1 MSIAIDAPVEVSN
14 VVRGAQAAS
23 IFISAAAS
31 GGSLGIS
38 TFYIRHILDSPTDVM
53 LRQWGRMYHSG
64 KLVFPGASLAAAAAY
79 GYVYFATTKAS
90 SLPKSLEVSTSNLPL
105 IAAGLCLSIV
115 PYTLLV
121 LLPTNKQLLPKAQA
135 FEEDALLTKADKA
148 AGAGTVYT
156 AQQEQTAKQLVE
168 RWGVLNLG
176 RPILLSAAALVG
188 LVAFL

>member
-1 MSIAIDAPVEVSN
+1 MSISIDAPVKVSD

-23 IFISAAAS
+23 IFISAAAA
-31 GGSLGIS
+31 GGSLGLS
-38 TFYIRHILDSPTDVM
+38 ALYTRQILDSPTDVM

-64 KLVFPGASLAAAAAY
+64 KAVFPGAAVAAAAAY
-79 GYVYFATTKAS
+79 GYVYYATTRAS

-121 LLPTNKQLLPKAQA
+121 LLPTNKKLLPKAQA
-135 FEEDALLTKADKA
+135 AEENALLSKADRA

-156 AQQEQTAKQLVE
+156 EQQEQTAKQLVDL
-168 RWGVLNLG
+168 WGVLNLG
-176 RPILLSAAALVG
+176 RSVLLGAASIIG
-188 LVAFL
+188 LIAFL